1 MAMSPLCK
9 KILIMYGAIYIFQ
22 LLTEHWFHIPLSS
35 YLYMYPVDSEHFHF
49 WQIVTHPFVHN
60 PNNPIIFLINCLVFY
75 FFANPVEYVF
85 GSKGF
90 LYLFYI
96 SAAGAF
102 ITGSAVGLVAGF
114 GFPFS
119 GMSPSILALIVIFG
133 LMNPEAIVYLMF
145 VIPLKAKY
153 ISYGTIIVTGL
164 TFLAK
169 ANPNGAWH
177 LGGILFGYLYMKGPR
192 NILNLSRLYQ
202 QYLNWQFERK
212 KRRFKVYEGGK
223 GKNNDDDKP
232 TYH

>member
-1 MAMSPLCK
+1 
-9 KILIMYGAIYIFQ
+9 
-22 LLTEHWFHIPLSS
+22 
-35 YLYMYPVDSEHFHF
+35 
-49 WQIVTHPFVHN
+49 
-60 PNNPIIFLINCLVFY
+60 
-75 FFANPVEYVF
+75 
-85 GSKGF
+85 
-90 LYLFYI
+90 
-96 SAAGAF
+96 
-102 ITGSAVGLVAGF
+102 
-114 GFPFS
+114 
-119 GMSPSILALIVIFG
+119 
-133 LMNPEAIVYLMF
+133 MF